1 MDLRT
6 RYLGLD
12 LQHPF
17 VAGASPMA
25 DSLDTARRLEDAG
38 AAAIVLR
45 SLFEEQ
51 LAGEQFATTRAM
63 DATEGVFAEAG
74 TMLPEPPDFALG
86 PYEYLERIRR
96 LKAAL
101 SVPVIASLNGTT
113 RGGWLTYAELMQS
126 AGADALELNVYGLA
140 TRGDESSEMIE
151 RRTLAMVAAVKSMVR
166 IPLAVKLSPF
176 YTALANFARRLD
188 ECGADGLVLF
198 NRFYQPEIDPEALTV
213 ERTLH
218 LSHPSELLLR
228 LRWLA
233 ILSGDLDASLAC
245 SGGIHSATDAIKAV
259 MSGAHSVQVVSCL
272 LRHGPEYLHGLIA
285 EFDAWLEEHEYTSV
299 AEMRG
304 SMNLSRCPDPAAYE
318 RANYMQI
325 LHGWPSGV

>member
-1 MDLRT
+1 MNLGT

-12 LQHPF
+12 LPHPF
-17 VAGASPMA
+17 VVGASPLA

-38 AAAIVLR
+38 AAAIVVR

-51 LAGEQFATTRAM
+51 LAGEQLATTRALES
-63 DATEGVFAEAG
+63 TEGVFAEAG
-74 TMLPEPPDFALG
+74 TMLAEPPGFALG
-86 PYEYLERIRR
+86 PHEYLERIRR

-101 SVPVIASLNGTT
+101 AVPVVGSLNGTS
-113 RGGWLTYAELMQS
+113 RGGWLTYASLIES

-176 YTALANFARRLD
+176 YTSLANFAHRLD
-188 ECGADGLVLF
+188 ETGADGLVLF

-233 ILSGDLDASLAC
+233 ILSGELDLSLAC
-245 SGGIHSATDAIKAV
+245 TGGVHGAEDAIKAV
-259 MSGAHSVQVVSCL
+259 MSGADSVQVVSCL
-272 LRHGPEYLHGLIA
+272 LRHGPEYLRRLIA
-285 EFDAWLEEHEYTSV
+285 DFSAWLEEHGYDSV
-299 AEMRG
+299 AQMRG

-325 LHGWPSGV
+325 LHGWPSGI

>member
-6 RYLGLD
+6 RYLGFELP
-12 LQHPF
+12 HPL

-51 LAGEQFATTRAM
+51 LSGEQIATARAFEAGE
-63 DATEGVFAEAG
+63 GYLAEAG
-74 TMLPEPPDFALG
+74 TMFPEPPQFALG

-101 SVPVIASLNGTT
+101 SVPVIASLNGTS
-113 RGGWLTYAELMQS
+113 RGGWLTYAELMQQ

-140 TRGDESSEMIE
+140 TRSDESSEMIE

-176 YTALANFARRLD
+176 YTALAYFAQRLD
-188 ECGADGLVLF
+188 EAGADGLVLF

-233 ILSGDLDASLAC
+233 ILSGEVDASLAC
-245 SGGIHSATDAIKAV
+245 TGGVHDGVDAVKAV
-259 MSGAHSVQVVSCL
+259 MSGAHAVQVVSCL
-272 LRHGPEYLHGLIA
+272 LRHGPGRLSTLLA
-285 EFDAWLEEHEYTSV
+285 EFSAWLDEHGYESV
-299 AEMRG
+299 EQMRG
-304 SMNLSRCPDPAAYE
+304 SMNLARCPDPAAYE

>member
-6 RYLGLD
+6 RYLGLE
-12 LQHPF
+12 LAHPF
-17 VAGASPMA
+17 VVGASPMP

-38 AAAIVLR
+38 AAAIVMR

-51 LAGEQFATTRAM
+51 LLGEQFVTHRAF
-63 DATEGVFAEAG
+63 DATEGFLAEAG
-74 TMLPEPPDFALG
+74 ALMPQPPDYALG

-101 SVPVIASLNGTT
+101 AVPVIASLNGTT
-113 RGGWLTYAELMQS
+113 RGGWLTYAELMQD

-140 TRGDESSEMIE
+140 TRADESAEMIE

-176 YTALANFARRLD
+176 YTALGNFARRL
-188 ECGADGLVLF
+188 EEAGADGLVLF
-198 NRFYQPEIDPEALTV
+198 NRFYQPDIDPEALTV

-233 ILSGDLDASLAC
+233 ALSGELGLSLAC
-245 SGGIHSATDAIKAV
+245 SGGIHTAEHSVKAL
-259 MSGAHSVQVVSCL
+259 MTGAHAVQVVSCL
-272 LRHGPEYLHGLIA
+272 LRHGPGYLRTLRA
-285 EFDAWLEEHEYTSV
+285 EFSGWLEEHRYANLQQLV
-299 AEMRG
+299 G
-304 SMNLSRCPDPAAYE
+304 SMNLARCPDPAAYE

-325 LHGWPSGV
+325 LHGWPSGI